1 MPEPPDP
8 EDPQLT
14 RDKQRAFTALTE
26 VGQAIEHD
34 RGEDAVAAAGRLLEC
49 FEARAAVPGGED
61 GALAGFGTMVLDAA
75 LWLLGGRRP
84 AQALT
89 LCDALLARLSAGSE
103 PERAVAA
110 GARFLAAQA
119 AARQGDGTR
128 ARAEV
133 EALCGMG
140 EPALAALDRL
150 TTRLVAA
157 GADAAWHAQLAAA
170 SVTVLWRL
178 GRGPEA
184 REIAAEAAAAFE
196 RHGDAELARML
207 LALEQELSLGENET
221 PRAGRR
227 SVQAARTFVDSRC
240 NPSSS
245 GGSCRLR

>member
-1 MPEPPDP
+1 MADP
-8 EDPQLT
+8 IEGEDPQLT
-14 RDKQRAFTALTE
+14 RDKEHAFAALTA
-26 VGQAIEHD
+26 VGE
-34 RGEDAVAAAGRLLEC
+34 AVQRDDGDGAAAAADQLLDD
-49 FEARAAVPGGED
+49 FEARSSVRDDDG

-84 AQALT
+84 AEALA
-89 LCDALLARLSAGSE
+89 LCDVLVARLVDGTE

-119 AARQGDGTR
+119 AARLGDAVR
-128 ARAEV
+128 ARSEV

-157 GADAAWHAQLAAA
+157 GADPAWHAQLAAA

-184 REIAAEAAAAFE
+184 RVIAAEAAAAFE
-196 RHGDAELARML
+196 RHGDAELARMMV
-207 LALEQELSLGENET
+207 ALEQELGSGEH
-221 PRAGRR
+221 
-227 SVQAARTFVDSRC
+227 
-240 NPSSS
+240 
-245 GGSCRLR
+245 